1 MMAGVDKFTA
11 LADYAEWLLD
21 RRRDPRP
28 WIEENLWI
36 RTKDRRVIPFGFN
49 AVQQDYYAHRTP
61 WDIIL
66 KPRQQGFTTI
76 ICALF
81 FADGLLRPNTT
92 SVIVA
97 HDFDSSE
104 KIFRIVQL
112 FWERLDAQSRKEAG
126 RPRFS
131 NRREFLWPRLNSHF
145 YVGTAGAGAFG
156 RGQTIQN
163 LHCSEFAFWPRPE
176 EVLASLTQAV
186 PAGGRVVIESTANG
200 VGNHFH
206 TLWEEARSKE
216 GRFTPHF
223 YTWFEDPSY
232 TAPVQEEEAP
242 AIQLSLTDEE
252 RKLAQRYKLT
262 VGQIKWRREK
272 QRELRERFRQ
282 EYPEDD
288 MTCFLARGGCCFDTD
303 ALQRVAA
310 RIAAG
315 PGPGHATGIRVGK
328 ESWMVAPGRLLLW
341 ETPKDDAEYVIGAD
355 VGEGLEHGDASCA
368 IVLERRSGRQVA
380 ELHGQIA
387 PDRFAHLLNALGRW
401 YNRAL
406 LAVERNNHGHS
417 TLNTLRNVSR
427 YPALY
432 YHVRYDQGRHARPVL
447 GWPTDQATKPI
458 LVDDL
463 AAAITQEAIGIES
476 AALVDEC
483 LTFVMTESGS
493 QEAAEGAHDDR
504 VMAAGIAW
512 QARKRAVTRGFA
524 TRPEGM

>member
-1 MMAGVDKFTA
+1 MTRPLPAGNKFLA
-11 LADYAEWLLD
+11 LADWAEGVLAL
-21 RRRDPRP
+21 RADPRP
-28 WIEENLWI
+28 WIEANLWI
-36 RTKDRRVIPFGFN
+36 RSKDRRIIPLHLN
-49 AVQQDYYAHRTP
+49 AVQRAYWSRRTAG
-61 WDIIL
+61 DIIL
-66 KPRQQGFTTI
+66 KPRQLGFTTLI
-76 ICALF
+76 SAAY
-81 FADGLLRPNTT
+81 FADTLLRPNTV
-92 SVIVA
+92 SVLVA
-97 HDFDSSE
+97 HDLESTQR
-104 KIFRIVQL
+104 IFGIVKL
-112 FWERLDAQSRKEAG
+112 FWERLPARERMLVGQPKYET
-126 RPRFS
+126 
-131 NRREFLWPRLNSHF
+131 RREFFWEALNSSF
-145 YVGTAGAGAFG
+145 FVGTAGAMRFG
-156 RGQTIQN
+156 HGLTINN
-163 LHCSEFAFWPRPE
+163 LHCSEVARWTHPE
-176 EVLASLTQAV
+176 ESLVGLLEAV
-186 PAGGRVVIESTANG
+186 PADGRVVLESTANG
-200 VGNHFH
+200 LANHFH
-206 TLWEEARSKE
+206 QLWTAAKTGRS
-216 GRFTPHF
+216 RFVPHF
-223 YTWFEDPSY
+223 HTWWQDPTY
-232 TAPVQEEEAP
+232 AVAGDGLDDLTA
-242 AIQLSLTDEE
+242 EE
-252 RKLAQRYKLT
+252 RTLQERWGLSD
-262 VGQIKWRREK
+262 GQIRWRRAK
-272 QRELRERFRQ
+272 QRDLGRHFPEQ
-282 EYPEDD
+282 YPEDD
-288 MTCFLARGGCCFDTD
+288 ATCFLAGGGCCFDID
-303 ALQRVAA
+303 ALQRIAA

-315 PGPGHATGIRVGK
+315 PGPGHATGIRLGK

-368 IVLERRSGRQVA
+368 VVLERRSGRQVA

-401 YNRAL
+401 YNRAV

-432 YHVRYDQGRHARPVL
+432 YHVRYDQGRHGRPVL

-476 AALVDEC
+476 SALVDEC